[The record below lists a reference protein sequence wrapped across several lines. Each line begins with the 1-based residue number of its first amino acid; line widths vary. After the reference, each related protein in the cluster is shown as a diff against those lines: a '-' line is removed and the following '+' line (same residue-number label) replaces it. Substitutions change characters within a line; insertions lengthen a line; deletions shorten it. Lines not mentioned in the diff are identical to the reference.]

1 MTDGNVLARRIDS
14 GKPQFVAPE
23 IETIATEAMILQEV
37 SGLFRVIPGTR
48 SLHLREDFPPSPE
61 RINPTYPPFPKG
73 GRWPYPREIPSV
85 RTASPLEKGD

>member
-48 SLHLREDFPPSPE
+48 SLHLREDFPPFPREDQSHL
-61 RINPTYPPFPKG
+61 PPFSKG
-73 GRWPYPREIPSV
+73 G
-85 RTASPLEKGD
+85 